1 MRILLRGRGGRGVR
15 DWLSRGE
22 VVGGGWRVVDDMGRW
37 MI

>member
-22 VVGGGWRVVDDMGRW
+22 VVGSGWHG
-37 MI
+37 